1 MEQLQQLR
9 RGINRAWDGLV
20 EGWQHL
26 WHNAAEAVT
35 HFTPSRQDSEQGDTR
50 QLLEQASHWGVL
62 PAEVRETTEAVKV
75 RLEAPGMEV
84 DDFDLQVEGDLLM
97 VRGEKRA
104 SREER
109 DGDYRRVE
117 SAYGRFE
124 RAIPLPAEVDP
135 DGARASYKRG
145 VLHVT
150 LPKSGRERSRRVD
163 VQTG

>member
-9 RGINRAWDGLV
+9 RGLNRAWDGLV

-35 HFTPSRQDSEQGDTR
+35 RFTPSREEEGAADTR
-50 QLLEQASHWGVL
+50 QLLSQASQWGVL
-62 PAEVRETTEAVKV
+62 PAEVRETGDAIKV
-75 RLEAPGMEV
+75 RLEAPGMEA
-84 DDFDLQVEGDLLM
+84 DDFDLQAQGDLLV

-104 SREER
+104 NREER
-109 DGDYRRVE
+109 DGDYLRVE

-124 RAIPLPAEVDP
+124 RAIPLPAEVDA
-135 DGARASYKRG
+135 DGAQARYRRG

-150 LPKSGRERSRRVD
+150 LPKSSRERSRRVE